1 MQFVA
6 QVNIVLIK
14 EIWFTIGY
22 NLFRISLNMSE
33 LMLIFIVT
41 EYAMLVNY

>member
-1 MQFVA
+1 MFVA

-14 EIWFTIGY
+14 EIWFTIGC
-22 NLFRISLNMSE
+22 NLFRISLNMSGII
-33 LMLIFIVT
+33 LIFIGT